1 MITLKKKDKVTC
13 VCVCVFCF
21 FATALKDTF
30 NTWQKLQFEK
40 ISQSFKISIR
50 MPMTL

>member
-1 MITLKKKDKVTC
+1 MITLKKKIRLR

-40 ISQSFKISIR
+40 YHSHLKLALEWR
-50 MPMTL
+50 